1 MISAIERV
9 FSSHYIFF
17 FFFLLQM
24 GEHRMDFIHDQKLQE
39 VGGKQQLRVVAK
51 LTKGHVSADNLHK
64 MNAKLAVQV

>member
-1 MISAIERV
+1 
-9 FSSHYIFF
+9 
-17 FFFLLQM
+17 M
-24 GEHRMDFIHDQKLQE
+24 GEHKMDFIHDQKLQE